1 MTTSS
6 SVRAE
11 ISSRHSQHRPAP
23 YKLSALLRGHTD
35 DVRCVTADHHSY
47 KSTSRLASTSRDGSA
62 RLWETTEIP
71 EGSRDWR
78 QACEW
83 REGHEGYVNA
93 ARFVYLKDS
102 GIDCLATAGADSLI
116 QVFDLSSPTC
126 ASTPR
131 YTLLGHAHNV
141 CALDASEDGEQI
153 ASASWDMTA
162 RVWSWVGGEDGWT
175 CTSVLVDHGAAVW
188 DVLLIQKDPNV
199 LLTACADYRIR
210 LFDLE
215 NARTRFTFKGHTG
228 PVRSLAKLLPDDP
241 ECALFASAS
250 NDGNII
256 IWNYQTGDSVTT
268 LGSHDSFIYSL
279 VALPSASGGGLAS
292 SGEDGLIK
300 IWNEEDGELDQKLLV
315 PALSVWSLAALSN
328 GDIACGCS
336 DNLVWIFSRSP
347 ERAANEA
354 VVAEYD
360 QLLDVRKASRDSC
373 RKEPAV
379 HGTEILEQDGE
390 EDEVKLVRRGSK
402 TRAYQWSQGRW
413 NELGEMVEATAND
426 APETSGT
433 REKMQLDGVDYDYVF
448 AIDVRDDAPPI
459 PLAYNH
465 GDDVQQLASTFV
477 QNHHLPDSYVDRI
490 ADFVRAA
497 GASDSREH

>member
-35 DVRCVTADHHSY
+35 DVRCVTADHHSS

-102 GIDCLATAGADSLI
+102 GIGESGPPRCLERTSTQQWRLIHWARADYLATAGADSLI

-199 LLTACADYRIR
+199 LLTGVEAAERLFALDGAGKTDLLFACSACADYRIR

-241 ECALFASAS
+241 DCALFASAS
-250 NDGNII
+250 NDGCVDSFSTRNDFVLTTSDSCSNII

-292 SGEDGLIK
+292 SGEDGLIR

-315 PALSVWSLAALSN
+315 PALSGSSELRQGAQDAE
-328 GDIACGCS
+328 IA
-336 DNLVWIFSRSP
+336 N
-347 ERAANEA
+347 
-354 VVAEYD
+354 
-360 QLLDVRKASRDSC
+360 
-373 RKEPAV
+373 
-379 HGTEILEQDGE
+379 
-390 EDEVKLVRRGSK
+390 
-402 TRAYQWSQGRW
+402 
-413 NELGEMVEATAND
+413 
-426 APETSGT
+426 
-433 REKMQLDGVDYDYVF
+433 
-448 AIDVRDDAPPI
+448 
-459 PLAYNH
+459 
-465 GDDVQQLASTFV
+465 
-477 QNHHLPDSYVDRI
+477 
-490 ADFVRAA
+490 
-497 GASDSREH
+497 

>member
-102 GIDCLATAGADSLI
+102 GIGESGPPRCLERTSTQQWRLIHWARADCLATAGADSLI

-199 LLTACADYRIR
+199 LLTGVEAAERLFALDGAGKTDLLFACSACADYRIR

-250 NDGNII
+250 NDGCV
-256 IWNYQTGDSVTT
+256 DSTRN
-268 LGSHDSFIYSL
+268 DYER
-279 VALPSASGGGLAS
+279 LA
-292 SGEDGLIK
+292 
-300 IWNEEDGELDQKLLV
+300 
-315 PALSVWSLAALSN
+315 
-328 GDIACGCS
+328 
-336 DNLVWIFSRSP
+336 
-347 ERAANEA
+347 
-354 VVAEYD
+354 
-360 QLLDVRKASRDSC
+360 
-373 RKEPAV
+373 
-379 HGTEILEQDGE
+379 
-390 EDEVKLVRRGSK
+390 
-402 TRAYQWSQGRW
+402 
-413 NELGEMVEATAND
+413 
-426 APETSGT
+426 
-433 REKMQLDGVDYDYVF
+433 
-448 AIDVRDDAPPI
+448 
-459 PLAYNH
+459 
-465 GDDVQQLASTFV
+465 
-477 QNHHLPDSYVDRI
+477 HHV
-490 ADFVRAA
+490 
-497 GASDSREH
+497 